1 MLVTKRT
8 WLYSLVARPKPSPAR
23 RRLRLE
29 ALEVRLASEAYHV
42 TSLLDDGSAGTLRR
56 AINQANTTPGT
67 TLATTDKQNRLVKL
81 WDVSF
86 LRAPKSPGK
95 NN

>member
-1 MLVTKRT
+1 MTKRT

-29 ALEVRLASEAYHV
+29 AREVRLAPEAYHV
-42 TSLLDDGSAGTLRR
+42 TSLLGDGGAGTLRR
-56 AINQANTTPGT
+56 AINQANTTPGA
-67 TLATTDKQNRLVKL
+67 TLAKSDKENRFVKL

-86 LRAPKSPGK
+86 LRAPKAPGK